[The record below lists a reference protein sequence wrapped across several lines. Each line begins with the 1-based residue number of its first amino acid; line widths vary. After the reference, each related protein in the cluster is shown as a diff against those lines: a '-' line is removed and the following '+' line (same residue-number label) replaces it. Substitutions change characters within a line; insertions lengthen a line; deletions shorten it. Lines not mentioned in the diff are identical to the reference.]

1 MNSVDKFNALDGK
14 DISRP
19 DLYELLQLAKSE
31 EQTPLVQRIK
41 KVLDAYPTA
50 ESFTINLSHKESEVV
65 PRSYLAGVDLYTPE
79 EDESDPELALG
90 KPVSTKEIYKMV
102 TDHIIEMMKDATGDN
117 VTQEWKSDK
126 LYCMPINFDSK
137 KPYGGINVFFIHAQ
151 QKKMTGDMVFT
162 NPYFLTFK
170 QVEAHKGKVKKGA
183 VAFKV
188 IYYTELHVYKDNDNP
203 KNNFESYSKE
213 KVVAHL
219 KELGYTDDNLPLI
232 SYIPMPK
239 YYNVFNGADIEG
251 IDFGL
256 DEVIIGKMT
265 PEDAEENPAAKLI
278 VKHYP
283 NPPKI
288 EHTDP
293 NEAYYDP
300 QEDVVNVPPF
310 ERFIGANAYYRTLF
324 HELTHSTGV
333 KKRLDRVL
341 NTKFGSKEYAFEEL
355 IAEFGSVYLSA
366 QAGIMWKTSRSH
378 AEYLKNWAIVLEET
392 EKDNKFMMRASAAAQ
407 KAADYI
413 LALNSEGEPAF
424 WKDLANTPTP
434 QASTYTHFTL
444 KPNAWGGYGIA
455 FTEKPSDEVRAL
467 LKAHKYRWYP
477 AEKLWNAP
485 KGTSETDQ
493 QALYKELE
501 QLMSGSTP
509 TKPTTTEENEEHT
522 KYFQERKEYYEKN
535 LKEAKERVKKNN
547 YRDTTVDYAQN
558 VAFGHQI
565 TTYIEK
571 HADEY
576 NATPAE
582 LSFLHL
588 YLGYLKIDQVKNLL
602 KGTNLMST
610 DITGVSPVFSR
621 LFSHNRPK
629 TFTKVKGRKYTYEF
643 NQNGKKFLEEY
654 IKQYEDFY
662 KNPPTFG
669 KPKPEPTQTA
679 PQPTNFLAKIAK
691 KYPTIPQKEINAL
704 FALTKYLKEK
714 APKKI
719 EKIHPTI
726 HNATLA
732 KLDPEGVFNVT
743 DHKNYWNDTI
753 VFNVSAKGIKHTI
766 ELTDLGFKMY
776 IDMIN
781 HLNGHPFEEEIHKGI
796 ADQLADE
803 TIQEIIKSKEDD
815 DFLIGTRKKQRTEA
829 TEEKQLPK
837 NTEDWDNYI
846 LDRAKKLKIDLS
858 QYPVEKQ
865 NNIKYVIST
874 TYYKK
879 WEAFYEK
886 WAKKVKC
893 QPEHIRALMFGSG
906 LAGQPWL
913 VEKDE
918 TFYLDDI
925 YIIPAFHLEDL
936 GLAIKKGRSYI
947 FSEIGLEIVHDLQKT
962 RGVTKNYEEYVT
974 DKSAEMKAKG
984 YKWSTVKGDWV
995 KTSNILTKD
1004 KLNRM
1009 LGNKKKQTALATP
1022 HLAVSTDRFK
1032 EMSRRELRVYTL
1044 EYYNKYLKGHKA
1056 LIKKA
1061 LKEVVL
1067 TSAAGRKIARGE
1079 AMYAAKVA
1087 AVEHLKE
1094 LIENSTYNNWG
1105 DRKTTDGKDVIGY
1118 MNFKSKLTID
1128 GEKRHVRISLA
1139 VYKDRKTE
1147 LKNMEVGRKE
1157 KKTSQPTQNPVGT
1170 LQDEEVETS
1179 SGRKG
1184 TTKKLSTKEKTKKV
1198 SKTAPIRPSDNIRL
1212 AAPEIPNEEE
1222 SHDIYVEDLPIDK
1235 LTPYLDLSYSSSKDG
1250 RTTLADRLN
1259 AAPSHREMYHIDRY
1273 DMAHFLGNLE
1283 RKTTDSLVITMTG
1296 GQGSGKTRFAFQ
1308 FIDDLAQRY
1317 RVGHVS
1323 IEETPDSLLYEQ
1335 KALQYLNDRAVHN
1348 VEAAD
1353 VRSIAELDA
1362 LIKRNDVIVID
1373 SYQKLKEI
1381 DPKFE
1386 IDKDLRKKYNGKLF
1400 LVIFQQTVDGKMRG
1414 GSKSQYDGD
1423 IILFTQKF
1431 PDYRDNYVYPDKNR
1445 YNSVPASLLRY
1456 NIAEKALIPVEAEEE
1471 PTQTNVY
1478 NLY

>member
-31 EQTPLVQRIK
+31 EQTHLVQRIK

-355 IAEFGSVYLSA
+355 IAEFGSVFLSA
-366 QAGIMWKTSRSH
+366 QAGIMWKTSRNH

-407 KAADYI
+407 KAANYI

-424 WKDLANTPTP
+424 WAELGTPPTP
-434 QASTYTHFTL
+434 Q
-444 KPNAWGGYGIA
+444 
-455 FTEKPSDEVRAL
+455 
-467 LKAHKYRWYP
+467 
-477 AEKLWNAP
+477 
-485 KGTSETDQ
+485 TSN
-493 QALYKELE
+493 
-501 QLMSGSTP
+501 P
-509 TKPTTTEENEEHT
+509 T
-522 KYFQERKEYYEKN
+522 
-535 LKEAKERVKKNN
+535 
-547 YRDTTVDYAQN
+547 
-558 VAFGHQI
+558 
-565 TTYIEK
+565 
-571 HADEY
+571 
-576 NATPAE
+576 
-582 LSFLHL
+582 
-588 YLGYLKIDQVKNLL
+588 
-602 KGTNLMST
+602 
-610 DITGVSPVFSR
+610 
-621 LFSHNRPK
+621 
-629 TFTKVKGRKYTYEF
+629 
-643 NQNGKKFLEEY
+643 
-654 IKQYEDFY
+654 
-662 KNPPTFG
+662 
-669 KPKPEPTQTA
+669 

-732 KLDPEGVFNVT
+732 KLDPEGVFDVT

-1009 LGNKKKQTALATP
+1009 LGNKKKQTALAAP

-1222 SHDIYVEDLPIDK
+1222 SRDIYVEDLPIDGPM
-1235 LTPYLDLSYSSSKDG
+1235 PYLDLSYTYNTSKDG

-1456 NIAEKALIPVEAEEE
+1456 NIAEKALIPVEAEDE